1 MTTPRNQKLYAA
13 MKTFC
18 IALVQLSTEQV
29 DNRVDSSNGLTSPNL
44 IEDALQLPEYQ
55 FTVEMLNADS
65 VICSHFGKR
74 IGIAGFGYIPV
85 AANVILDAL
94 VTPILEGKRPVF
106 DEDFFDRSYTEFEDM
121 FYCQT
126 VTCEAIAPVQ
136 GWCLSEELQQRSGNT
151 ALLKFSDDLQIRQ
164 LSVEEEKAVH
174 LMELVRRYGFRWTDR
189 LYAITATY
197 QRAKV
202 ILRIDEEIAPDV
214 EHASEEEFV
223 QINDRIEEVLETLRV
238 FRKGSIRQGGI
249 YHRVNSWLVSGIMR
263 NMRKPLAYPIANL
276 NPMYVLETQQ
286 DLNELEDFW
295 QSVQKAKA
303 KGHRFLNVAMRRF
316 AESNERHRV
325 EDRLIDLMI
334 AAEALAQ
341 ASSSK
346 SKGDV
351 MAEYVA
357 THVVETDKTKVR
369 TVMRDTYRLR
379 NSIVHD
385 GDASRWL
392 SRTGKQ
398 PGDVMV
404 VASTTEEYLR
414 EALKKTVMEATQ

>member
-1 MTTPRNQKLYAA
+1 MTPRNQNLYTA
-13 MKTFC
+13 MTTFC
-18 IALVQLSTEQV
+18 VALVRLIAEKDHHQEDV
-29 DNRVDSSNGLTSPNL
+29 SNGLSSSQL
-44 IEDALQLPEYQ
+44 MEEARHLPEYLRCIDR
-55 FTVEMLNADS
+55 LNADS
-65 VICSHFGKR
+65 VISSHFGKR
-74 IGIAGFGYIPV
+74 IGIAGFGSTPV
-85 AANVILDAL
+85 TANGLLDAL

-106 DEDFFDRSYTEFEDM
+106 DEDFFDRSYTEFEDT
-121 FYCQT
+121 FYCQA

-136 GWCLSEELQQRSGNT
+136 GWFLSEELQQRSGNT
-151 ALLKFSDDLQIRQ
+151 PLIRFSDDLQIRQ

-174 LMELVRRYGFRWTDR
+174 LMEFVRRYGFRWTDR

-197 QRAKV
+197 QRAKLV
-202 ILRIDEEIAPDV
+202 LRIDEEIAPDV
-214 EHASEEEFV
+214 EHAAEEEFL
-223 QINDRIEEVLETLRV
+223 QINDCIEEVLETLRV
-238 FRKGSIRQGGI
+238 FRKGNIRQGGI
-249 YHRVNSWLVSGIMR
+249 YHRVNSWLVSGVMR
-263 NMRKPLAYPIANL
+263 NMRKPLADPIANL

-357 THVVETDKTKVR
+357 THVVETDKNKVR

-392 SRTGKQ
+392 SGTGKQ
-398 PGDVMV
+398 PGDVIV
-404 VASTTEEYLR
+404 VASTAEEYLR